1 VSIHPWKLF
10 FDASVCRE
18 GQGVGVIYDRTTSEK
33 RDLLP
38 QDRSGDSRQCENAKN
53 IHMKHT

>member
-1 VSIHPWKLF
+1 MEVI